1 MTDPSNKNEEKSLVP
16 VPYAVIGA
24 AWLAAVVGANS
35 LAPDLSTIAWWSG
48 PAVALLKFLAD
59 AQRFA
64 NIHDNPAPIDYK
76 FHAPGVLD
84 AIDEA
89 IKTVPGYFDDVSIQP
104 GFSKIKTNDSSQPLH
119 VEFKINKSHKDGT
132 TPESKK
138 STVHMWIDIQPL
150 GNNSQLKVRFKC
162 TGRRSELEEITRHI
176 MNRTDELMQ
185 QRMKK

>member
-1 MTDPSNKNEEKSLVP
+1 MTDPSNKEEKSLVP
-16 VPYAVIGA
+16 VPYVVLGA
-24 AWLAAVVGANS
+24 AWLAAIVGAYS
-35 LAPDLSTIAWWSG
+35 LAPDLSTFVWCSG
-48 PAVALLKFLAD
+48 PAIMLLKFMAD

-64 NIHDNPAPIDYK
+64 AIHDNPAPIDYK

-119 VEFKINKSHKDGT
+119 IEFKIHKNHKDGK
-132 TPESKK
+132 TPEEKRS
-138 STVHMWIDIQPL
+138 SLHMWVDIQPL